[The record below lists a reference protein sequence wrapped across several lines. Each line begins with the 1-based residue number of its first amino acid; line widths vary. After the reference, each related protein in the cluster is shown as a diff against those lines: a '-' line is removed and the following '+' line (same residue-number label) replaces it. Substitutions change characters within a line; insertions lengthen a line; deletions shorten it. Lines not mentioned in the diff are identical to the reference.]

1 MITIIN
7 LRGSEGSMIS
17 DLSSCFI
24 IIAHYKCVY
33 IIHVSLICDKL
44 SCKFKISIWN
54 SAYINSSCWLSSF
67 IFCQSLLRTYP
78 CEELMQSLIELTQ
91 EDTTELTQLTDEL
104 NVSEEVENLR
114 YSNNIVGHVSL
125 KTLK

>member
-1 MITIIN
+1 
-7 LRGSEGSMIS
+7 
-17 DLSSCFI
+17 
-24 IIAHYKCVY
+24 
-33 IIHVSLICDKL
+33 
-44 SCKFKISIWN
+44 
-54 SAYINSSCWLSSF
+54 
-67 IFCQSLLRTYP
+67 
-78 CEELMQSLIELTQ
+78 MQSLIELTQ